1 MRSSKPLVVALLLAS
16 LLLVLCLLTDT
27 AEATRRARRKHTAPS
42 STTSASSS
50 GPVDA
55 APDATLEVE
64 VEHRPDDCPRKS
76 ANGDT
81 VAVHYIGFLQDGTP
95 FDTSLQRNEPLKLT
109 LGQGAVIEGWEQGLL
124 GMCKGE
130 RRRLTIPP
138 HLGYGDAG
146 FPPVIPPNA
155 LSILNIDPRFD
166 GCWLR
171 SSGSEELGLRI
182 IISC

>member
-27 AEATRRARRKHTAPS
+27 AEAARRARRKHTTPS
-42 STTSASSS
+42 STASASSPS
-50 GPVDA
+50 VDA

-146 FPPVIPPNA
+146 FPPVIPPKA
-155 LSILNIDPRFD
+155 TLHFAV
-166 GCWLR
+166 
-171 SSGSEELGLRI
+171 ELVDFV
-182 IISC
+182 